1 MFFSGS
7 AQVEKGFLCRALADI
22 PLPVV
27 LASLTRSL
35 SNANIPPNTKEEN
48 TVSKIQLQY
57 DSLAWDPSACALTET
72 YKMEKRQNMFFFGNL
87 NLDMFQIGSSA
98 KYSRDEFVFQRCG
111 FEAQDGGEWGG
122 GGDARGRCVINHPY
136 LHDLH
141 QFHHFHQFNHF
152 HDCHHR
158 RKSMLVVT
166 DSVTH
171 HQSMLMVIYV
181 VIENCPSHQ
190 GDCHQD
196 CQENE
201 NYWALIDCRGGE
213 APSAVLSPPPFRFST
228 PSFLKSYSQYISGD
242 CVIVFSAGKLW
253 KCC

>member
-122 GGDARGRCVINHPY
+122 GGDARGRCVTNHPY

-141 QFHHFHQFNHF
+141 KLRNSASSFHWLSSSIFNVWLVVRPASVTSPLISTIWCF
-152 HDCHHR
+152 RPYKPFIFCEDMILATCQCHHCW
-158 RKSMLVVT
+158 V
-166 DSVTH
+166 
-171 HQSMLMVIYV
+171 
-181 VIENCPSHQ
+181 EPS
-190 GDCHQD
+190 
-196 CQENE
+196 
-201 NYWALIDCRGGE
+201 LL
-213 APSAVLSPPPFRFST
+213 LS
-228 PSFLKSYSQYISGD
+228 ISSLSS
-242 CVIVFSAGKLW
+242 I
-253 KCC
+253 